1 MLSEQAWFQPYD
13 PSAPP
18 IHIGEA
24 ACTAFAT
31 RLRQVLT
38 TSKTTCHIPR
48 TQYTPESTLLRI
60 RNPPTEWPSLTQAR
74 LLIQI
79 VFNQV
84 SRVYHLVLRKS
95 TIDELEEAYRHGD
108 FENPVL
114 NCKFFALFALG
125 EVYSARSTSIRE
137 CRVPGAAYYVN
148 AMTLIPILPERPS
161 LMHIESLLLLVSNS
175 CKYTDQT
182 LMAQSLYSYFLNR
195 RHSAFLLVGDAMR
208 LGLTLGL
215 NHDIPEHQCPD
226 PVDRQHRIRL
236 WWAIYVYDRMY
247 GSKVGWPI
255 QIADDDIFVELPS
268 DVPGAIHDEQFSDT
282 KFLIASIELARITGQ
297 VIEKVYSRKKQP
309 GSFLQ
314 REQKVLIALKEWAQ
328 GLPQHV
334 RLNRD
339 GPVPR
344 HVISLHLQFNQ
355 VSVVCLCE
363 EAPSLTIPVHYP
375 RDSPDSTVHADPVT
389 GL

>member
-13 PSAPP
+13 PSVPP

-48 TQYTPESTLLRI
+48 THYTPETTLLRI
-60 RNPPTEWPSLTQAR
+60 RNQPIEWPSLTQAR

-95 TIDELEEAYRHGD
+95 TIDQLEDAYRHGD
-108 FENPVL
+108 LENPVL
-114 NCKFFALFALG
+114 NCKFYALFALG
-125 EVYSARSTSIRE
+125 EVYSARSNSTQE

-161 LMHIESLLLLVSNS
+161 LTHIESLLLLVSTQLVLDPRGS
-175 CKYTDQT
+175 CANIRMT
-182 LMAQSLYSYFLNR
+182 QSLYSYFLNR
-195 RHSAFLLVGDAMR
+195 RHSAFLLVGNAMR
-208 LGLTLGL
+208 LALILGL
-215 NHDIPEHQCPD
+215 NHDIPEYQCPD

-282 KFLIASIELARITGQ
+282 KFLVASIELARITGQ

-314 REQKVLIALKEWAQ
+314 REQKVLIALKQWAQ

-339 GPVPR
+339 GPVPK

-355 VSVVCLCE
+355 VGMGYLCTE
-363 EAPSLTIPVHYP
+363 S
-375 RDSPDSTVHADPVT
+375 SN
-389 GL
+389 